1 MGTDT
6 GGHPSYS
13 FDAILFEPSIRHLI
27 AAARPHPGESVLDL
41 ACGSGIAACKA
52 GALTGPGGR
61 VCGVDIGPNVLKK
74 AAGFYTG
81 QSPAAWVRADM
92 GDLPFIDGSFRLV
105 LNHQGLQFAADR
117 PAAIR
122 EMRRV
127 TAPGGRLVV
136 MCWAHIADCP
146 FYLALRDVL
155 GRHLGDEAAA
165 FAASPFS
172 LPDEDELRG
181 LLAASFA
188 RVSITRVNVRT
199 AHPSAGAFAAAF
211 LRYLP
216 ADLVPAKACAEHKT
230 AIVAEMDRRL
240 GPWQVDGPLLAPI
253 VSNLAICR

>member
-1 MGTDT
+1 MGT
-6 GGHPSYS
+6 GAGSRPSYS
-13 FDAILFEPSIRHLI
+13 FDAIVFEPSIRHLI

-52 GALTGPGGR
+52 GALTGPLGR

-81 QSPAAWVRADM
+81 QASAAWVRADM
-92 GDLPFIDGSFRLV
+92 ADLPFIDGSFRLV
-105 LNHQGLQFAADR
+105 LNHQGLQFAVDR
-117 PAAIR
+117 AAAVR

-127 TAPGGRLVV
+127 TAPGGRLVL

-146 FYLALRDVL
+146 FFLALRDVL
-155 GRHLGDEAAA
+155 GAHLGEAAAA
-165 FAASPFS
+165 FAGAPFA
-172 LPDEDELRG
+172 LPDEDDLHA
-181 LLAASFA
+181 LLATGFA
-188 RVSITRVNVRT
+188 KVSITRISVRT

-216 ADLVPAKACAEHKT
+216 ADVADAGSCARQEP

-240 GPWQVDGPLLAPI
+240 GPWQVGGPLLAPI
-253 VSNLAICR
+253 VSHLAVCR